1 MSYANPEKVFE
12 DLWDQ
17 MEELPKS
24 CDKAD
29 GRLSRGIARHL
40 VRCVELPQS
49 YRIRA
54 HMALASVLCAQDT
67 FRAVEKDYAE
77 VRAKISAGLHAA
89 LQAELHAEL
98 KAIRE
103 AYKKDATETWDVT
116 LDGEPVE
123 DTTAFTLAGTDQLGS
138 GSQEDPIDLTLEDD
152 SSPSDNTGHESF
164 VDSGYAEASD
174 ISSTRFSLP
183 PRSMVILSVH
193 SGVEALLTA
202 LSALL
207 LVHPSTVPLI
217 PTLTTLSSIYNQR

>member
-17 MEELPKS
+17 MEELSKS

-29 GRLSRGIARHL
+29 GKLSRGIARHL
-40 VRCVELPQS
+40 VRCVDLPQS

-67 FRAVEKDYAE
+67 FRDVEKDHEE

-98 KAIRE
+98 RAIRE
-103 AYKKDATETWDVT
+103 AYKKDTTETRNVT
-116 LDGEPVE
+116 LDDEPVD
-123 DTTAFTLAGTDQLGS
+123 DTTASTLAGTDQLGP
-138 GSQEDPIDLTLEDD
+138 GRQEDPIDLTLEDN
-152 SSPSDNTGHESF
+152 SSASDNTGNESS
-164 VDSGYAEASD
+164 VDFGYVEASD

-193 SGVEALLTA
+193 SETKA
-202 LSALL
+202 
-207 LVHPSTVPLI
+207 
-217 PTLTTLSSIYNQR
+217 